1 MFGSV
6 EASLNK
12 SSDKEVESLK
22 AEIWLILDP
31 PPYVEGIGGP
41 GLPILSN
48 TFWSLQIFLGGKCT
62 VILYFEKDPSV
73 YTFHVVEQVANM
85 PHFRDYIEM
94 LEAWELMYKVKQE
107 LILDLNLW
115 FKCS

>member
-1 MFGSV
+1 MTDFG
-6 EASLNK
+6 
-12 SSDKEVESLK
+12 
-22 AEIWLILDP
+22 P

-94 LEAWELMYKVKQE
+94 LEA
-107 LILDLNLW
+107 
-115 FKCS
+115 